1 MWKHDYK
8 DGWSYPFDIEKCVY
22 EGIYCPLNRK
32 KEMKISFPCSMDVM
46 NMTKAWVIKDG
57 SMEHVPEGFHVI
69 TIAEYEAH
77 EEGKEPISDVEEDT
91 ESEEEMPEPVKNGRP
106 IGRVAKAAAEPAA
119 KRARK
124 AKAAKIVIEADESD
138 EDEPDDD
145 DMVSSEGEDEDLEE
159 AEEADE
165 FVLGRGGV
173 IHPEPFDQ
181 KAEGRR
187 SFDWWKNM
195 TPYQIFMRLFKPM
208 ADWVV
213 KCTNINIGEDPRV
226 APIEIGELLIWV
238 AITIYFGLIILPN
251 VEAFWYPKSY
261 SKIATL
267 IDIAEK
273 MTFTRCKQIKAKLRF
288 NVYEDVT
295 EATKEGDKVW
305 KFRPMLNLIQQ
316 AFKNIMLAPLKCL
329 SMDEAMVKIL
339 SKRFPCL
346 IHQPNKPIDTGAQF
360 YCLVDHETKICI
372 NLEMA
377 DGMLTPDMCAHMP
390 WKTNGERVLRLV
402 RGLCG
407 VGYWIFT
414 DNYYTGIPLARELL
428 RLGMYLCGTVRK
440 ARTTAPELVASFGT
454 AKTQK
459 PTRALPKGTWNHA
472 GNTAGDIMLHGY
484 MDNSAVYLLDTIS
497 GTPSAALNRRSG
509 TLITTYEAP
518 LSLTWYN
525 TYMNGV
531 DVWDQLR
538 THVHYSTESTGRNQK
553 WTTIL
558 FLSFISMC
566 TANAYC
572 IYRAHHPDGLTHNEF
587 QIELFTFLWNN
598 EYWNVGQPIGR
609 PVMLAT
615 KHEPT
620 RLPKGSRGQSGVN
633 RHRGVCKGCVGDS
646 TTSWYCNVCKV
657 FLHPECMEK
666 FHAKVP
672 FRAPKKDAAIVE
684 KEV

>member
-1 MWKHDYK
+1 MVN
-8 DGWSYPFDIEKCVY
+8 SEI
-22 EGIYCPLNRK
+22 
-32 KEMKISFPCSMDVM
+32 M
-46 NMTKAWVIKDG
+46 NMTKAWVTKHG
-57 SMEHVPEGFHVI
+57 STTEVAEGIHVI
-69 TIAEYEAH
+69 TEAEYIQY
-77 EEGKEPISDVEEDT
+77 EEGKEPISDVEEDE
-91 ESEEEMPEPVKNGRP
+91 ESEVEVLEPVKSGRP
-106 IGRVAKAAAEPAA
+106 IGRVTTEAAGPKP

-124 AKAAKIVIEADESD
+124 ANVPKVVIAADESG
-138 EDEPDDD
+138 EDEPDDE
-145 DMVSSEGEDEDLEE
+145 DMVSSDEEDGDP
-159 AEEADE
+159 EEADDGDV

-181 KAEGRR
+181 KADGKR
-187 SFDWWKNM
+187 SFGWWKNM
-195 TPYQIFMRLFKPM
+195 TPYQIFIRLFKQM

-226 APIEIGELLIWV
+226 APVDIGELLIWV

-251 VEAFWYPKSY
+251 TEAYWYPKGY
-261 SKIATL
+261 QKIATL
-267 IDIAEK
+267 VDFSEK
-273 MTFTRCKQIKAKLRF
+273 MTITRYKQIKTKLRF
-288 NVYEDVT
+288 NIYEDVT
-295 EATKEGDKVW
+295 EATKAGDKVW
-305 KFRPMLNLIQQ
+305 KFRPMLNMIQQ
-316 AFKNIMLAPLKCL
+316 AFKNIMLAPFKHL
-329 SMDEAMVKIL
+329 SMDEAMVKVL

-346 IHQPNKPIDTGAQF
+346 IHQPQKPIDTGAQF

-377 DGMLTPDMCAHMP
+377 DGMLTPEMCAHMP

-440 ARTTAPELVASFGT
+440 ARTTAPELVACFGT

-459 PTRALPKGTWNHA
+459 PTRALPKGTWSYA
-472 GNTAGDIMLHGY
+472 GNQAGDIILHGY

-497 GTPSAALNRRSG
+497 GTTPAPLHRRSG
-509 TLITTYEAP
+509 AEVTTYEAP

-525 TYMNGV
+525 KYMNGV
-531 DVWDQLR
+531 DVWDQMR
-538 THVHYSTESTGRNQK
+538 TNVHYSTEANNRNQK

-566 TANAYC
+566 TANAYA
-572 IYRAHHPDGLTHNEF
+572 IHRAHHPTPEDGGLTHNAF

-609 PVMLAT
+609 PVVLAT
-615 KHEPT
+615 KHEST
-620 RLPKGSRGQSGVN
+620 RLPRGSRGQTGVN

-657 FLHPECMEK
+657 FMHPECMK
-666 FHAKVP
+666 DFHAKEP